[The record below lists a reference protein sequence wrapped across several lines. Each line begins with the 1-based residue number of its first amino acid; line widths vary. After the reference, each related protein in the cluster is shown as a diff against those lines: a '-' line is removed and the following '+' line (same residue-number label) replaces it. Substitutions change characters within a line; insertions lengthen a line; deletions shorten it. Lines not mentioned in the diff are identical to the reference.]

1 MLYYYQK
8 RVQRPRKIEKI
19 MQIVKYVNPK
29 TKKSEQCV
37 CFSDEERSAFDL
49 IVSVL
54 GELEQHVF
62 EGRDA
67 YEFRFAQRFL
77 KMVVGMTNLDDVT
90 DEIDKIIMS
99 ECEDLEFHS
108 EDIGELDE
116 LNDAIDSIAE
126 SIDSAS
132 RSVEDGKKKK
142 KNNKKTEKHQEKQ
155 EKYEQLTMDI
165 AEDKER

>member
-1 MLYYYQK
+1 MLYYIQK

-37 CFSDEERSAFDL
+37 FFSDEERSAFDL

-54 GELEQHVF
+54 GELEQHIF
-62 EGRDA
+62 EGRDV

-90 DEIDKIIMS
+90 DEIDQIITS
-99 ECEDLEFHS
+99 ECEGLEFQS
-108 EDIGELDE
+108 EDIGGFDDLI
-116 LNDAIDSIAE
+116 NAIDSIAE
-126 SIDSAS
+126 IIDSAS
-132 RSVEDGKKKK
+132 RSVENDQKKK
-142 KNNKKTEKHQEKQ
+142 KNSKKTEKHQEKQ

-165 AEDKER
+165 SEDEEK

>member
-1 MLYYYQK
+1 
-8 RVQRPRKIEKI
+8 

-62 EGRDA
+62 EGRDV

-90 DEIDKIIMS
+90 DEIDQIIMS
-99 ECEDLEFHS
+99 ECEGSEFQS
-108 EDIGELDE
+108 EDIGGLAD
-116 LNDAIDSIAE
+116 LIDAIDSITE
-126 SIDSAS
+126 IIDSTS
-132 RSVEDGKKKK
+132 RSIEDGQKKKKDGKKKAK
-142 KNNKKTEKHQEKQ
+142 QQ
-155 EKYEQLTMDI
+155 EKYEQFTMDI
-165 AEDKER
+165 SEDEEK

>member
-1 MLYYYQK
+1 
-8 RVQRPRKIEKI
+8 

-67 YEFRFAQRFL
+67 YEFRFAQKFL

-90 DEIDKIIMS
+90 DEIDQIIMS
-99 ECEDLEFHS
+99 ECEGSEFQS
-108 EDIGELDE
+108 EDIGGLAD
-116 LNDAIDSIAE
+116 LIDAIDSITE
-126 SIDSAS
+126 IIDSTS
-132 RSVEDGKKKK
+132 RSVEDVQKKK
-142 KNNKKTEKHQEKQ
+142 KNDKKKANQQEKQ
-155 EKYEQLTMDI
+155 EKYEQFTMDI
-165 AEDKER
+165 SEDEEK

>member
-1 MLYYYQK
+1 
-8 RVQRPRKIEKI
+8 

-67 YEFRFAQRFL
+67 YEFRFAQKFL

-90 DEIDKIIMS
+90 DEIDQIIMS
-99 ECEDLEFHS
+99 ECEGSEFQS
-108 EDIGELDE
+108 EDIGGLVD
-116 LNDAIDSIAE
+116 LIDAIDSITE
-126 SIDSAS
+126 IIDSAS
-132 RSVEDGKKKK
+132 RSIEDGQKKKKDGKKKAK
-142 KNNKKTEKHQEKQ
+142 QQ
-155 EKYEQLTMDI
+155 EKYEQFTMDI
-165 AEDKER
+165 SEDEEK

>member
-1 MLYYYQK
+1 MLYYIQK
-8 RVQRPRKIEKI
+8 RGQRPRKMEKI

-49 IVSVL
+49 IVLVL

-90 DEIDKIIMS
+90 DEIDQIIMS
-99 ECEDLEFHS
+99 ECESSEFQSEYIGGLVDL
-108 EDIGELDE
+108 I
-116 LNDAIDSIAE
+116 DAIDSITE
-126 SIDSAS
+126 IIDSAS
-132 RSVEDGKKKK
+132 RSVEDGQKKKK
-142 KNNKKTEKHQEKQ
+142 DDKKKAKQQ
-155 EKYEQLTMDI
+155 EKYEQFTMDI
-165 AEDKER
+165 SKDEEK